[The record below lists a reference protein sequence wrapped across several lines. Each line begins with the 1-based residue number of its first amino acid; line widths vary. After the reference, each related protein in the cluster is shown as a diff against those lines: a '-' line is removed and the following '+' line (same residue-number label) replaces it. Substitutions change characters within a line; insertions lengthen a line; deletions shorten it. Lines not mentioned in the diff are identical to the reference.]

1 MRLTLFERL
10 KPEVKESLDKN
21 KEKYAVSIDLIYKSL
36 SKKISYDDLTMG
48 EISNIYTFS
57 DLNIHK
63 ISSWDIRYGENLF
76 EEFNYKEFLN
86 AE

>member
-76 EEFNYKEFLN
+76 EEFNYKEFLD

>member
-48 EISNIYTFS
+48 EISSIYTFS

-76 EEFNYKEFLN
+76 EEFNYKEFLD

>member
-48 EISNIYTFS
+48 EISSIYTFS

>member
-76 EEFNYKEFLN
+76 EEFNYKDFLN

>member
-21 KEKYAVSIDLIYKSL
+21 KEKYSASIELIYNSL
-36 SKKISYDDLTMG
+36 NKKISYDDLTMG
-48 EISNIYTFS
+48 EISSIYTFS

>member
-10 KPEVKESLDKN
+10 KPEVKESLDRN
-21 KEKYAVSIDLIYKSL
+21 KEKYSVSIELIYNSL
-36 SKKISYDDLTMG
+36 NKKISYDDLTMG

>member
-10 KPEVKESLDKN
+10 KPEVKESLDRN
-21 KEKYAVSIDLIYKSL
+21 KEKYSASIELIYNSL
-36 SKKISYDDLTMG
+36 NNKISYDDLTMG

>member
-10 KPEVKESLDKN
+10 KPEVKAKLDKN

-36 SKKISYDDLTMG
+36 KEKVFYRDLT
-48 EISNIYTFS
+48 IDDIHNIYTFT
-57 DLNIHK
+57 DTTMAR
-63 ISSWDIRYGENLF
+63 ISSWDLAFGENLF
-76 EEFNYKEFLN
+76 EEFNYKEFLD